1 MLQSPINPS
10 NPQQLLE
17 VLLFNRNLDTTSQ
30 RQEFL
35 HPTHPNQITPQDVNI
50 DPKELQKAVDLIH
63 QAKKEKWR
71 VVVFGDYDCDGICGT
86 TVLWETLYSM
96 GINAIPLIPEREK
109 HGYGLSNKALDDIL
123 NQPEDQLPQLLITVD
138 NGVVAY
144 DAFVRLQQANI
155 KTILTD
161 HHQVDRRGDTD
172 YPSTTAVVHTTKLC
186 GTTVAW
192 MLARALDFKKAES
205 MLDLCAIATIAD
217 QVPLFNANRSFAKHG
232 ITAIRDSTRVG
243 LNLLIEYAGLDKAK
257 IDTYAIN
264 YGIAPRINAM
274 GRIGDPKDALRLLCS
289 TKEEKVRAFAQS
301 VQSTNLDR
309 QSLTTSMID
318 EALRHKDTW
327 IDEHIIVVHSDAFHE
342 GVIGLVA
349 GKLMEMF
356 AKPAIVIA
364 RGAKSAKGSARSVP
378 GVNITNLLRQLKHEL
393 LDVGGHPMAAGFSVA
408 NDNVANF
415 ATLLRR
421 LGKKSI
427 DPSLL
432 VKSLQVECE
441 IAGKVVDRAT
451 IESLQALEP
460 YGSGNVVP
468 VFMVRD
474 LRMTQQ
480 SIVGK
485 DQRHR
490 KLVLQR
496 EDGIVLQAMWFGG
509 VSHEIESLLNAPIEI
524 AVTLQF
530 NEWNGKKSVQVV
542 VKGIKETYSNLD
554 PR

>member
-1 MLQSPINPS
+1 MKWVLQSQTIPS

-17 VLLFNRNLDTTSQ
+17 VVLANRNLNTTSE

-35 HPTHPNQITPQDVNI
+35 HPTHPTKLTPQDVGIN
-50 DPKELQKAVDLIH
+50 PKELQKAVDLIH

-86 TVLWETLYSM
+86 TVLWETLFGM
-96 GINAIPLIPEREK
+96 GINAMPFIPERDK
-109 HGYGLSNKALDDIL
+109 HGYGLSDKALDDIL

-144 DAFVRLQQANI
+144 DAFARLQKAQI

-161 HHQVDRRGDTD
+161 HHQIDHRDDSD
-172 YPSTTAVVHTTKLC
+172 YPSTCAIVHTTKLC

-192 MLARALDFKKAES
+192 MLARELDFKKAES

-232 ITAIRDSTRVG
+232 ITAIRESKRVG
-243 LNLLIEYAGLDKAK
+243 LNFLIEYAGLDKAK

-289 TKEEKVRAFAQS
+289 TKEAKVRSFAQS
-301 VQSTNLDR
+301 VQSTNTDR
-309 QSLTTSMID
+309 QSLTTMMIE
-318 EALRHKDTW
+318 EAMQHKDTW
-327 IDEHIIVVHSDAFHE
+327 VDEHIIVVHSDTFHE

-349 GKLMEMF
+349 GKLMETF

-364 RGAKSAKGSARSVP
+364 RGAKSSKGSARSVP
-378 GVNITNLLRQLKHEL
+378 GVNITDLLRQLKDQL

-408 NDNVANF
+408 TENVENF
-415 ATLLRR
+415 VSLLRA
-421 LGKKSI
+421 LGKKMI
-427 DPSLL
+427 DTSLL
-432 VKSLQVECE
+432 VKSSQVECE
-441 IAGKVVDRAT
+441 IAANLIDAKT
-451 IESLQALEP
+451 IEALQSLEP
-460 YGSGNVVP
+460 YGSGNPVP
-468 VFMVRD
+468 VFVVRD
-474 LRMTQQ
+474 LMITQQ

-490 KLVLQR
+490 KLILQR
-496 EDGIVLQAMWFGG
+496 SDGTALQAMWFGG
-509 VSHEIESLLNAPIEI
+509 ASHEIETIFNIPVEI
-524 AVTLQF
+524 AAILQF
-530 NEWNGKKSVQVV
+530 NEWNGKKTVQVL
-542 VKGIKETYSNLD
+542 VKAVKLL
-554 PR
+554 

>member
-1 MLQSPINPS
+1 MLQSQTIPS

-17 VLLFNRNLDTTSQ
+17 VLLSNRSLNTASQ

-35 HPTHPNQITPQDVNI
+35 HPTHPSNITPQDVGI

-86 TVLWETLYSM
+86 AVLWETLYGM
-96 GINAIPLIPEREK
+96 GVNAMPFIPERDK
-109 HGYGLSNKALDDIL
+109 HGYGLSDKALDDLL
-123 NQPEDQLPQLLITVD
+123 NQPADQLPQLLITVD

-144 DAFVRLQQANI
+144 DAFLRLQHANI

-161 HHQVDRRGDTD
+161 HHQVDHRGDSD
-172 YPSTTAVVHTTKLC
+172 YPSTCAVVHTTKLC
-186 GTTVAW
+186 GTAVAW

-232 ITAIRDSTRVG
+232 IAALRESKRVG
-243 LNLLIEYAGLDKAK
+243 LNLLIEYAGLDKTK

-289 TKEEKVRAFAQS
+289 TKEEKVRSFAQS
-301 VQSTNLDR
+301 VQSTNVDR
-309 QSLTTSMID
+309 QTLTTSMIE
-318 EALRHKDTW
+318 EAMLQKELW
-327 IDEHIIVVHSDAFHE
+327 VNEHIIIVSSEDFHE

-349 GKLMEMF
+349 GKLMETF

-364 RGAKSAKGSARSVP
+364 KGIKTSKGSARSVP
-378 GVNITNLLRQLKHEL
+378 GVNITNVLRQLKDQL

-408 NDNVANF
+408 NENLDVFISSLKA
-415 ATLLRR
+415 
-421 LGKKSI
+421 LGKECI
-427 DPSLL
+427 DASFL

-441 IAGKVVDRAT
+441 ILGQCIDKET
-451 IESLQALEP
+451 IEALGALEP
-460 YGSGNVVP
+460 YGSGNPVP
-468 VFMVRD
+468 LFVIRD
-474 LRMTQQ
+474 VKIVQQ

-490 KLVLQR
+490 RIVLQR
-496 EDGIVLQAMWFGG
+496 KDGTAVQAMWFGG
-509 VSHEIESLLNAPIEI
+509 ASHEIDDLLNIPVEI
-524 AVTLQF
+524 AASIQL
-530 NEWNGKKSVQVV
+530 NDWNGKKTVQVLIKA
-542 VKGIKETYSNLD
+542 VKAS
-554 PR
+554 

>member
-1 MLQSPINPS
+1 MKWVLQSSVLPTTHE
-10 NPQQLLE
+10 QLLE
-17 VLLFNRNLDTTSQ
+17 VLLANRSLNTKSQ

-35 HPTHPNQITPQDVNI
+35 HPTHPMQLSLSDVGI
-50 DPKELQKAVDLIH
+50 DEKEMKKAISLIH
-63 QAKKEKWR
+63 RAQKEHWN
-71 VVVFGDYDCDGICGT
+71 VLVFGDYDCDGICGT
-86 TVLWETLYSM
+86 TVLWETLYAM
-96 GINAIPLIPEREK
+96 GIRAMPFIPERDK
-109 HGYGLSNKALDDIL
+109 HGYGLSLKALEDIL
-123 NQPEDQLPQLLITVD
+123 TNTDQTPHLLITVD

-144 DAFVRLQQANI
+144 DAFKLLHQKGI

-161 HHQVDRRGDTD
+161 HHQSELRDGAQYPQTD
-172 YPSTTAVVHTTKLC
+172 AVIHTTKLC
-186 GTTVAW
+186 GTTVGW

-217 QVPLFNANRSFAKHG
+217 QVPLLNANRSFAKHG
-232 ITAIRDSTRVG
+232 ITAIRESKRIG
-243 LNLLIEYAGLDKAK
+243 LNFLIEYAGLDKAK

-289 TKEEKVRAFAQS
+289 TKEAKVRSFAQS
-301 VQSTNLDR
+301 VQSTNTDR
-309 QSLTTSMID
+309 QSLTTMMIE
-318 EALRHKDTW
+318 EAMQQKDAWT
-327 IDEHIIVVHSDAFHE
+327 DEHIIVVHSDTFHE

-349 GKLMEMF
+349 GKLMETF

-378 GVNITNLLRQLKHEL
+378 GVNITDLLRQLKDEL

-408 NDNVANF
+408 NENVEHF
-415 ATLLRR
+415 ASLLRT
-421 LGKKSI
+421 LGKKII
-427 DPSLL
+427 DTSLL

-441 IAGKVVDRAT
+441 ISANLINTKT
-451 IESLQALEP
+451 IESLQSLEP
-460 YGSGNVVP
+460 YGSGNSVP
-468 VFMVRD
+468 VFVVRD
-474 LRMTQQ
+474 FMITQH

-496 EDGIVLQAMWFGG
+496 VDGSALQAMWFGG
-509 VSHEIESLLNAPIEI
+509 ASHEIEPLLNTQVEL

-542 VKGIKETYSNLD
+542 VKAGKEVKEN
-554 PR
+554 